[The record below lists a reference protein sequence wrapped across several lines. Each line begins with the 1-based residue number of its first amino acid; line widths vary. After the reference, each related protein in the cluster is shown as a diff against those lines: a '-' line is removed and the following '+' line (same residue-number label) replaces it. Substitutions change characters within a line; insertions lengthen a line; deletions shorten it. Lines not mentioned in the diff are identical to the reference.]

1 MDAIKNGF
9 RQIPK
14 NIEIEGKLYHLED
27 VLKHPTTGNTFK
39 IKEIQDKGFV
49 ALVDESRIANL
60 VGTKSYISF
69 GNLNEYTL

>member
-1 MDAIKNGF
+1 MGAIKNGF

-14 NIEIEGKLYHLED
+14 NIEIDGKLYHLED
-27 VLKHPTTGNTFK
+27 VLKHPKTGNAFK

-49 ALVDESRIANL
+49 VLTSESPFPIMIDKKA
-60 VGTKSYISF
+60 YISF